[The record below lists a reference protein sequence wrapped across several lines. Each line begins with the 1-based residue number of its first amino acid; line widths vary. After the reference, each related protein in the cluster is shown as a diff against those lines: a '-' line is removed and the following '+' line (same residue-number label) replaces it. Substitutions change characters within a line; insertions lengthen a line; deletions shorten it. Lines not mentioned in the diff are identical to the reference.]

1 MTKYLHKERYFSKDS
16 KYVFQ
21 TNIHHKYAIMWFS
34 PQVPDKYIIFKLIM
48 DAKLYLNVILNNL
61 YLSV

>member
-1 MTKYLHKERYFSKDS
+1 MTKYLHKERYFSKYS

-21 TNIHHKYAIMWFS
+21 TNIHHKYAIMC